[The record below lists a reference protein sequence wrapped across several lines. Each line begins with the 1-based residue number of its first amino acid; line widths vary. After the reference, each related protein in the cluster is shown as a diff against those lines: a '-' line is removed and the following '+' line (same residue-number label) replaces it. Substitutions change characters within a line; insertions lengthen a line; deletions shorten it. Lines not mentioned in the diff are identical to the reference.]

1 MEEAITMRTRCS
13 IYRALALGFAL
24 MGTTFTLSGCA
35 EMQSMGVTDS
45 LVKTLTSQLNVT
57 SDQATGGVGSMLSLA
72 KEKLSGMD
80 FNALTKIIPGTDTYM
95 KAAKD
100 LGAVTGPVGGKEGLT
115 SSFSKLGMG
124 SDMVG
129 KFSGVLSDFVGKVGG
144 EPAKNL
150 LAAALR

>member
-1 MEEAITMRTRCS
+1 MRTRGSMYCV
-13 IYRALALGFAL
+13 LALGVAL
-24 MGTTFTLSGCA
+24 IGMDSVLSGCA
-35 EMQSMGVTDS
+35 EMKSVGLTDP
-45 LVKTLTSQLNVT
+45 LVKTLTSQLGVT
-57 SDQATGGVGSMLSLA
+57 SNQATGGVGSMLTLG

-80 FNALTKIIPGTDTYM
+80 FSTLTKLVPGSDTYM

-100 LGAVTGPVGGKEGLT
+100 LGAVTGPVGDKAGLT

-129 KFSGVLSDFVGKVGG
+129 KFSGVLSDFVGKAGG

-150 LAAALR
+150 LAAVLQ

>member
-1 MEEAITMRTRCS
+1 MRTRCS
-13 IYRALALGFAL
+13 IYRALALGVAL
-24 MGTTFTLSGCA
+24 IVTPITLSGCA

-45 LVKTLTSQLNVT
+45 LVKMLTSQLNVT

-80 FNALTKIIPGTDTYM
+80 FNALTKMIPGADTYM
-95 KAAKD
+95 KAAQD